1 MNIVLSAKDA
11 DFILKY
17 LRDDLEK
24 VCKTGSKIAEKQAE
38 FKKHISE
45 LNISSNNP
53 ELILA
58 KGLIETADELIEE
71 SNETKNN
78 LTRCIE
84 LLTCGSEV
92 TE

>member
-24 VCKTGSKIAEKQAE
+24 VCEAGDKIAKKQAE
-38 FKKHISE
+38 FKKHINE
-45 LNISSNNP
+45 LNVDCP

-58 KGLIETADELIEE
+58 NGLIEVSDDMITE
-71 SNETKNN
+71 SNEIKNN

>member
-11 DFILKY
+11 DFIIKY

-24 VCKTGSKIAEKQAE
+24 VCEAGDKIAKNQAE
-38 FKKHISE
+38 FKNHINE
-45 LNISSNNP
+45 LNVDGP

-58 KGLIETADELIEE
+58 NGLIEASDDMITE
-71 SNETKNN
+71 SNEIKNN

>member
-24 VCKTGSKIAEKQAE
+24 VCKAGDKIAKKQAE
-38 FKKHISE
+38 FKEHING
-45 LNISSNNP
+45 LNVSSNNP
-53 ELILA
+53 EFILA
-58 KGLIETADELIEE
+58 NGLIETADELIEE

-92 TE
+92 AE

>member
-17 LRDDLEK
+17 LREDLER
-24 VCKTGSKIAEKQAE
+24 VSEAGEKITKKQSE
-38 FKKHISE
+38 FRDHIKE
-45 LNISSNNP
+45 LNVDGP

-58 KGLIETADELIEE
+58 NGLIEASDDMINE
-71 SNETKNN
+71 SNEIRNN